1 MRWLV
6 PAAAWGLA
14 FVAVPVLI
22 HLLVKQQS
30 RRLFFPTLRFLHSTP
45 VSALRRRSISEWLLL
60 SVRLLTVAAAAGA
73 LAGPVIITPARR
85 AAWNQRVARAVVTV
99 TPSIRGAVPAG
110 APAVAELAR
119 QEQASAA
126 FSTVIAS
133 SATLADGLRD
143 AAMWL
148 DRQPPAAREI
158 VVIGDIRRDTFT
170 MRDVQAIPAFAGLRF
185 TPTPALTA
193 PGPMAWQAVAAGPD
207 RRTSA
212 FDLQVIPA
220 AVTTSAV
227 YTTSDRSIADLVH
240 VEAAPS
246 DQRRAEAVLAAVL
259 AEGIVLPSQERR
271 PLTVVFDGA
280 QEPDELTQPP
290 SQLWMRQAL
299 EQLPDLRGGE
309 RRGALVVRAG
319 VAAADPH
326 AVSIAARI
334 VRTVLRSPDAI
345 EPMPMAPADLAAW
358 TRTPGVPPDSI
369 RPTDE
374 GDRRWLWGAVLALLG
389 IETVLRRTPRASAV
403 SDPSRA
409 ATDREARVA

>member
-227 YTTSDRSIADLVH
+227 YTTRPVDRRS
-240 VEAAPS
+240 
-246 DQRRAEAVLAAVL
+246 RA
-259 AEGIVLPSQERR
+259 
-271 PLTVVFDGA
+271 
-280 QEPDELTQPP
+280 
-290 SQLWMRQAL
+290 
-299 EQLPDLRGGE
+299 
-309 RRGALVVRAG
+309 RRGRAIG
-319 VAAADPH
+319 
-326 AVSIAARI
+326 SAAR
-334 VRTVLRSPDAI
+334 RGSPRS
-345 EPMPMAPADLAAW
+345 
-358 TRTPGVPPDSI
+358 
-369 RPTDE
+369 RP
-374 GDRRWLWGAVLALLG
+374 R
-389 IETVLRRTPRASAV
+389 
-403 SDPSRA
+403 
-409 ATDREARVA
+409 